1 MNYDLLWS
9 LDEYN
14 SILKYKWNTFKR
26 INLFLSEELT
36 NREKNYKG
44 QGKSIPRNE
53 EDYVETIENII
64 TLYKTIKKKLYFKW

>member
-26 INLFLSEELT
+26 INLFLSKELT
-36 NREKNYKG
+36 NRE
-44 QGKSIPRNE
+44 RN
-53 EDYVETIENII
+53 
-64 TLYKTIKKKLYFKW
+64 